1 MEPNGHGEA
10 DPQTAGKD
18 SHKDEQDSANESPNG
33 PPTGPPNGSANG
45 EANTPP
51 NAKRSKGKRS
61 KDKSQ
66 EPSPAVAGDG
76 TPTPTPPEGVGSDP
90 TAAEVQE
97 KRQRAAE
104 TLKNHPVVAAVRS
117 VRRKTPDP
125 QHWERM
131 IAAVEKAGPL
141 DVPFMGKCWQE
152 WYDRGYNRDSWKWLT
167 DWYCHKVIPEP
178 GERYDPDTVGQYQPP
193 PEEPPSP
200 DGPKRLSG
208 ADLGALAETVRVMV
222 REQGRPFQEV
232 VEQLGLETLNQKDYT
247 VVAKPV
253 CPRCGGAGLESVPGK
268 GARPCDHRTSAE
280 LPRALNATDATE
292 GGENGGE
299 RGDGEN
305 DGSGGDGGGEGAD

>member
-1 MEPNGHGEA
+1 VLLKGGIRVRQEWS
-10 DPQTAGKD
+10 QTVTEKPT
-18 SHKDEQDSANESPNG
+18 HKQQEKIAIRTSKIRLMSLPMARLLAPLMGQPM
-33 PPTGPPNGSANG
+33 
-45 EANTPP
+45 
-51 NAKRSKGKRS
+51 AKLIRHPMQREVKGREVKIN
-61 KDKSQ
+61 
-66 EPSPAVAGDG
+66 
-76 TPTPTPPEGVGSDP
+76 PTPTPPEGVGSDP